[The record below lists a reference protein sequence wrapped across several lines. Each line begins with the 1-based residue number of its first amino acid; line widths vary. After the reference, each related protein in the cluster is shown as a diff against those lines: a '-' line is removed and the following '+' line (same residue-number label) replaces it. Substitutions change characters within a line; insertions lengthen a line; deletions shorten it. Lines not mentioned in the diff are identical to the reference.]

1 MTRLKGLTAL
11 VTGAAQGIGEA
22 TAARFREEGTEVI
35 ATDIQE
41 RPGLTC
47 LDVTQADQIADLARL
62 GDQAAIGSYLI
73 IMTIIS
79 SAIIPPLMGYLADA
93 VDAQS
98 AYILPLIAYV
108 LVFVS
113 TIAGRERE

>member
-1 MTRLKGLTAL
+1 M
-11 VTGAAQGIGEA
+11 
-22 TAARFREEGTEVI
+22 
-35 ATDIQE
+35 
-41 RPGLTC
+41 TC

-62 GDQAAIGSYLI
+62 GDQAAIGSSLI

-93 VDAQS
+93 VDVQS
-98 AYILPLIAYV
+98 AYILPLIAYA

-113 TIAGRERE
+113 TIAGRERPLSGGERE